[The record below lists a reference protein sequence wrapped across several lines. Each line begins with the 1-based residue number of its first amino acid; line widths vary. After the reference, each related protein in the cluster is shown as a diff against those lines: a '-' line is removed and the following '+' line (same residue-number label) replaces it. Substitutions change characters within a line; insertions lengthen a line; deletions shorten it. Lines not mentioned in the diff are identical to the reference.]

1 MVTMDPC
8 QIPVLSGLVKF
19 YNETIIFLKKFKE
32 YFGST
37 TYFPCYFAGGPEDHI
52 PIFSSFPQP
61 MYALR
66 FPFSLPVMSPLEQ
79 LEIIEP

>member
-32 YFGST
+32 YLVL
-37 TYFPCYFAGGPEDHI
+37 PHI
-52 PIFSSFPQP
+52 FLVTLQVDQRIIFQ
-61 MYALR
+61 
-66 FPFSLPVMSPLEQ
+66 SLVLFLNLCMPSVFLF
-79 LEIIEP
+79 LCLLCHH